1 MMFALIKIDVTTKM
15 EIKTMISQSW
25 FWNIETNE
33 PTLKN

>member
-15 EIKTMISQSW
+15 EIKQW
-25 FWNIETNE
+25 LVDPGFETNE